1 MMITLR
7 FLIILSLIIFI
18 SMPAIC
24 QEGPGGTEGAGAV
37 TIKKYLEDA
46 LPDNPQR
53 KIIVDEGRG
62 ILTITD
68 TPTNH
73 ILIRD
78 LIDRLDVGPRQISVE
93 AKFVEVVVK
102 NLNEL
107 GIEWDVNKAGEINS
121 KLQDVQIGDPN
132 LPSGTHGV
140 QWEDG
145 SNTFP
150 RTTTGADLFVSITS
164 FNSNSLKAY
173 LHTLEETKKG
183 NILSSPNV
191 TTLSG
196 QPAVMQVTRTIPYVS
211 NVTLQNFGTAD
222 HPIFQFNF
230 TVNEVVSG
238 LTLEVTPTVP
248 EGSKIITLEIRPQI
262 EEVVDRVTINTLVT
276 DTRLGYPVIDTRKTE
291 TVVRVRSGQTIVLG
305 GLIQDDE
312 KTTDSKVP
320 LLGDIPILGK
330 AFRYKNVT
338 KEKKN
343 LLIFVTAT
351 IITSSGL
358 EDK

>member
-1 MMITLR
+1 MKSYKI
-7 FLIILSLIIFI
+7 LIILIMLII
-18 SMPAIC
+18 SRSALC
-24 QEGPGGTEGAGAV
+24 QEPKEGAGAV
-37 TIKKYLEDA
+37 TIKKYLDDA
-46 LPDNPQR
+46 LPDNPER

-62 ILTITD
+62 ILTISD

-73 ILIRD
+73 LLIRD
-78 LIDRLDVGPRQISVE
+78 LIDRLDVGPRQISIE
-93 AKFVEVVVK
+93 AKFVEVTVK
-102 NLNEL
+102 GLNEL
-107 GIEWDVNKAGEINS
+107 GIEWDFTRPGKINS
-121 KLQDVQIGDPN
+121 ELQDVTIGDPN
-132 LPSGTHGV
+132 LPSGTHGI

-145 SNTFP
+145 TNSFP
-150 RTTTGADLFVSITS
+150 RTSTGADLFMSITRFDS
-164 FNSNSLKAY
+164 TSLSAY
-173 LHTLEETKKG
+173 LHALEESEKG
-183 NILSSPNV
+183 NILSSPTV

-196 QPAVMQVTRTIPYVS
+196 QPAVMQVSRTIPYVS

-230 TVNEVVSG
+230 TVVDQVVG

-248 EGSKIITLEIRPQI
+248 EGSKVITLEIRPTI
-262 EEVVDRVTINTLVT
+262 DEVVDRVTINTLVE
-276 DTRLGYPVIDTRKTE
+276 DSRLGYPVIDTRKTE
-291 TVVRVRSGQTIVLG
+291 SVVRVRSGQTIVLG

-338 KEKKN
+338 REKKN